1 MPHNQPGPP
10 SVLLALLICSGCPI
24 RRECLLEGTTPIVS
38 PFQRWNP
45 ETEKTRE
52 SGPHRLMLAGVWG
65 GTVEAERL
73 ALGDVPIP
81 DAVERLERTFP
92 TRLSAVAWA
101 FERSRAR

>member
-1 MPHNQPGPP
+1 
-10 SVLLALLICSGCPI
+10 
-24 RRECLLEGTTPIVS
+24 
-38 PFQRWNP
+38 
-45 ETEKTRE
+45 
-52 SGPHRLMLAGVWG
+52 MLAGVWG

-73 ALGDVPIP
+73 ALGDVAIP